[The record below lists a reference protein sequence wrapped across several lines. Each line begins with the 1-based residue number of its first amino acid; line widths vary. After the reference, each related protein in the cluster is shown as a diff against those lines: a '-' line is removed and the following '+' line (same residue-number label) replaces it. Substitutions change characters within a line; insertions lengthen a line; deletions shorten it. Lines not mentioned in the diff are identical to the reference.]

1 MGLSTDRG
9 RIDSG
14 DSNSRDPKSSGVP
27 KTGFSSAPKG
37 EVKTGEFGESIPG
50 KGKGWGK

>member
-1 MGLSTDRG
+1 MGMSNDRHAPQN
-9 RIDSG
+9 G
-14 DSNSRDPKSSGVP
+14 DSLSRDPKTSGTP

-37 EVKTGEFGESIPG
+37 EVKTGGPGEAVPG

>member
-1 MGLSTDRG
+1 MGMSSDRG
-9 RIDSG
+9 RIESG
-14 DSNSRDPKSSGVP
+14 ESTERGPKTSGTP

-37 EVKTGEFGESIPG
+37 EVKTGELGESIPG